1 MTVKLAHKLT
11 GLFLIMAVLVLL
23 TGTIGMVSL
32 SNVSRTTED
41 ILVTRSAQMK
51 QAILMK
57 TTLQEC
63 RVHLFEAATA
73 GNDPDEFATAR
84 EEFDMKFE
92 RLKGY
97 RDILLKGNRKL
108 GIPPAPPG
116 SQVESRLKELD
127 PALAAYTA
135 TASSLLSYKERLL
148 GTPRRPTMD
157 ETLLSMVKT
166 DIWEQTDKLT
176 VVVDDLIMLM
186 TEQMNAATSDVREV
200 KRQSDLTF
208 MTVIVSAIGVAFLL
222 GFLMTR
228 YLTRRISLIGQT
240 IMEGADGNLGVRTPV
255 DSSDELGDLSRNF
268 NSMLQ
273 RLSGMVDQ
281 IRSSLK
287 SLIDITAVMHSA
299 INKSHYAADL
309 QASGINATS
318 SSIIEISASINEV
331 ATAMD
336 QLTLS
341 ASESSSATL
350 ELVNS
355 IVSASELIEHLGVMV
370 EGVSASITEMNASIH
385 EIDERISRV
394 AQSTVATA
402 ESVASLDTA
411 INRIK
416 STSSETAAITLAAYA
431 DAEQGK
437 QSVETA
443 IEGMKTIREAST
455 RTSRVMDSLFE
466 KTRQIDQIIG
476 VIDEIAEQTNLLALN
491 AAIIA
496 AQAGEQGKGFS
507 VVASEIKDLA
517 DRTRNSTQEISDV
530 IKGVQR
536 ETAEAVASL
545 KAAVE
550 SIVEGERL
558 SRLSGEALDKI
569 VSGVEKASSLMKDVL
584 SSTEEQA
591 QESRTI
597 RNEMTHITDMISQIA
612 RATNE
617 HGISGTLISTAA
629 EEMKTLNNKVR
640 IAALE
645 QKRTGEGIARETE
658 TILRMIQQINRATTE
673 QSRGSSQIVNGI
685 SEIQNSTAVNLE
697 SIRMLEE
704 SMKRLSDQV
713 DRLAA
718 EVNRFSTAG

>member
-558 SRLSGEALDKI
+558 SGEALDKI